1 MNQYLKTSKGEDRLK
16 KSITKIYLS
25 IMLGQSVLWIVLS
38 IMLIIKSIEFYP
50 QIIIGILM
58 IGNAIAF
65 GVFALLYKKNNI
77 LIKLLTFVF
86 LFANLI
92 LTFTDQMGVL
102 DFIVLLLNII
112 VVICYIILLRNRK
125 IGAEFCD

>member
-1 MNQYLKTSKGEDRLK
+1 MLK

-50 QIIIGILM
+50 QIIVGILM

-125 IGAEFCD
+125 IDAEFCD